1 MENEKIYMIEDIE
14 SLTRKEAEKMAE
26 KKISVK
32 GYDVFFIDFGGY
44 FGYSMIVYWNDR
56 LIKYANDYELHH
68 EYIVKKTGIEGLKVH
83 YIKTINNTLFTE
95 DELGVVENYDDY
107 LRKGRYLSNLYP
119 LRSEYETIF
128 CINPTKEEQEAF
140 KKKTKGWTYD
150 PKAFAYFPDKAFVEQ
165 HLQLCKKL
173 DMAEAKLKNDY
184 KYLKEAYIQE
194 MFNHEYS
201 INMQADWD
209 VLSAFCDGELPWY
222 EEDLNKYFEYLNF
235 SPTQIKAYRDAR
247 EEYYNQIE
255 TM

>member
-1 MENEKIYMIEDIE
+1 MIQ
-14 SLTRKEAEKMAE
+14 K
-26 KKISVK
+26 
-32 GYDVFFIDFGGY
+32 
-44 FGYSMIVYWNDR
+44 
-56 LIKYANDYELHH
+56 
-68 EYIVKKTGIEGLKVH
+68 
-83 YIKTINNTLFTE
+83 
-95 DELGVVENYDDY
+95 
-107 LRKGRYLSNLYP
+107 
-119 LRSEYETIF
+119 
-128 CINPTKEEQEAF
+128 
-140 KKKTKGWTYD
+140 
-150 PKAFAYFPDKAFVEQ
+150 
-165 HLQLCKKL
+165 LCKKL

-235 SPTQIKAYRDAR
+235 SSTQIKAYRDAR